1 VSRWSPERL
10 LISIYPTRVV
20 AARIEGG
27 LRTRVVDKRIVEID
41 AVSATAAGGAGV
53 QDSGGSANAGT
64 RAWEPAIAALGR
76 LVAEL
81 DAPHVPA
88 TVVVSSRFVRYAIVP
103 WRDNVIS
110 AQEQQEFARHCM
122 RGIYGDAASGWEIR
136 LSSGGFR
143 RNALA
148 CAADAAML
156 AEIEKTLA
164 DKSIPVVSIQPNFM
178 TACNRFRRELRA
190 QGDACVVVLEPGRVA
205 LGIFD
210 KTGWRTLIARRVGR
224 LSTQEVVSVVV
235 QELKA
240 ASAEGLPD
248 SLFVAAA
255 GPTATSFFRTRTQ
268 DWLVPNRARLPEPVQ

>member
-1 VSRWSPERL
+1 VSRWSPEKL

-20 AARIEGG
+20 SARVEGG
-27 LRTRVVDKRIVEID
+27 WRTRVVDKRVVE
-41 AVSATAAGGAGV
+41 AVANSPAEVGDVV
-53 QDSGGSANAGT
+53 QGSADTGKSS
-64 RAWEPAIAALGR
+64 RPGWEPALAALGK
-76 LVAEL
+76 LVADL

-122 RGIYGDAASGWEIR
+122 RGIYGDVAAGWEIR

-148 CAADAAML
+148 CAADATML

-164 DKSIPVVSIQPNFM
+164 EKDIPVVSIQPNFM
-178 TACNRFRRELRA
+178 TACNRFRRELRRE
-190 QGDACVVVLEPGRVA
+190 GDACVVVLEPGRVA

-210 KTGWRTLIARRVGR
+210 RTGWRTLIARRVGKLR
-224 LSTQEVVSVVV
+224 TEEVVTVVA

-240 ASAEGLPD
+240 AMMEGLPEC
-248 SLFVAAA
+248 LFVAAA
-255 GPTATSFFRTRTQ
+255 GPTASSFFRTRTH
-268 DWLVPNRARLPEPVQ
+268 DWLVPNPSRMPEPVQ

>member
-1 VSRWSPERL
+1 MSRWSPEKL

-20 AARIEGG
+20 SARVEGG
-27 LRTRVVDKRIVEID
+27 WRTRVVDKRVVET
-41 AVSATAAGGAGV
+41 ATHSPAEAGATAQGSTDAGR
-53 QDSGGSANAGT
+53 SG
-64 RAWEPAIAALGR
+64 RPVWEPALAALGR
-76 LVAEL
+76 LATDL
-81 DAPHVPA
+81 AAPRIPA

-122 RGIYGDAASGWEIR
+122 RGIYGDVATGWEIR

-148 CAADAAML
+148 CAADATML

-164 DKSIPVVSIQPNFM
+164 EKDIPVVSIQPNFM
-178 TACNRFRRELRA
+178 TACNRFRRELRRE
-190 QGDACVVVLEPGRVA
+190 GDACVVVLEPGRVA

-210 KTGWRTLIARRVGR
+210 RTGWRTLIARRVGKLR
-224 LSTQEVVSVVV
+224 TEEVVSVVA

-240 ASAEGLPD
+240 AMMEGLPEC
-248 SLFVAAA
+248 LFVAAA
-255 GPTATSFFRTRTQ
+255 GPTASSFFRTRTH
-268 DWLVPNRARLPEPVQ
+268 DWLVPNPSRMPEPVQ

>member
-1 VSRWSPERL
+1 MSRWSPERL

-20 AARIEGG
+20 SARVEGG
-27 LRTRVVDKRIVEID
+27 WRKRVVDKHIVD
-41 AVSATAAGGAGV
+41 ADANPSMQVGGAAQATG
-53 QDSGGSANAGT
+53 DAGRSG
-64 RAWEPAIAALGR
+64 RPIWQPALVALGR
-76 LVAEL
+76 LVADL
-81 DAPHVPA
+81 ASPRIPA

-122 RGIYGDAASGWEIR
+122 RGIYGDAAAGWEIR

-156 AEIEKTLA
+156 AEIEKTLTGS
-164 DKSIPVVSIQPNFM
+164 DIPVVSIQPNFM
-178 TACNRFRRELRA
+178 TACNRFRRELRRE
-190 QGDACVVVLEPGRVA
+190 GDACVVVLEPGRVA

-210 KTGWRTLIARRVGR
+210 RTGWRTLIARRVGR
-224 LSTQEVVSVVV
+224 LRTEEVVTVVA

-240 ASAEGLPD
+240 AMVDGLPEC
-248 SLFVAAA
+248 LFVAAA
-255 GPTATSFFRTRTQ
+255 GPTASSFFRTRTR
-268 DWLVPNRARLPEPVQ
+268 DWLAPHQSRMPEPVQ